1 MTKTRRIIHH
11 ACWFALLGPHI
22 GVLVTLAGEMQSTTL
37 TLGQFLLEILSILPI
52 FIVLTWVIGGVPA
65 LLTGIAMACLPP
77 RIYACVWQRV
87 LICGAIGAAIA
98 SIVWLVF
105 IGAMDEAL
113 IWMSVGPGL
122 MAGMMMG
129 WIVPSLPFR
138 GETTQTYA
146 VISRV
151 NTQEPDR

>member
-22 GVLVTLAGEMQSTTL
+22 GVLVTIAGEIQIRTITS
-37 TLGQFLLEILSILPI
+37 GQFLLEILSILPI

-87 LICGAIGAAIA
+87 LVCGAIGAVIA

-105 IGAMDEAL
+105 ISAMDEAF
-113 IWMSVGPGL
+113 IWMAVGPGL
-122 MAGMMMG
+122 MAGLIMG
-129 WIVPSLPFR
+129 WMVPSLPFR
-138 GETTQTYA
+138 GETTHSFSE
-146 VISRV
+146 V
-151 NTQEPDR
+151 PDR